1 VFGGAGACMQVPT
14 DSLWILVAPLVMT
27 YLLVKF
33 SGVGN
38 MEQGI
43 TDRRPDYQAYIK
55 TTNTLIPGKP
65 LRKVIDI

>member
-1 VFGGAGACMQVPT
+1 
-14 DSLWILVAPLVMT
+14 MT
-27 YLLVKF
+27 YLLIKF

-43 TDRRPDYQAYIK
+43 TDRRPDYQDYIK

>member
-1 VFGGAGACMQVPT
+1 
-14 DSLWILVAPLVMT
+14 VAPLVMT
-27 YLLVKF
+27 YLLIKF

-43 TDRRPDYQAYIK
+43 TDRRPDYQDYIK